1 MDRNN
6 AQVTFPKA
14 TGFGQIMDRAIA
26 DYPDE
31 EAMVCGKWRITYGE
45 FGKLV
50 NKTANMLRAN
60 GVTKGSTVAVVSRNS
75 IEFMIADMAILKLGA
90 ISVKFSWRLSP
101 KEMKY
106 LFELNNVKWTFY
118 RPETEEW
125 AKEMYEYFE
134 GRIQCFDLRVNGE
147 ESPIYAMTQEY
158 SDEAVEVEVSGDDP
172 AFHMHTSGTTGV
184 PKCVVYTHES
194 ILRELE
200 STLMSFHY
208 VPGQVYQF
216 VSQMFHSAGM
226 GAYMVLSTGGK
237 LIIKSCFSVDD
248 YMRTLESEKVNAIG
262 VVPIVLKSILDAQE
276 RGNYDLSNLKV
287 INYSTCPIS
296 PDLLARAMSKLDC
309 HFYQAYGMT
318 EMASVVTV
326 LLPEEHF
333 IDDGAHLK
341 SVGRPIFGADVK
353 IVDEEGKE
361 CPVGVVGE
369 ILAKGPGMMK
379 EYFGRPEQTQ
389 NVIRDGWY
397 YTKDMGYLD
406 DKGYLFICGRKDS
419 LIISGGE
426 NIYPEE
432 VSNVIQLLSDDVAEV
447 CVYGV
452 PDELWGEHVKA
463 SVVLAPGSKLT
474 AEALT
479 AFCRKHM
486 PRFRVPKEIEF
497 LPQLPKNASGKV
509 LVNQLKNR
517 K

>member
-1 MDRNN
+1 M
-6 AQVTFPKA
+6 
-14 TGFGQIMDRAIA
+14 
-26 DYPDE
+26 
-31 EAMVCGKWRITYGE
+31 
-45 FGKLV
+45 
-50 NKTANMLRAN
+50 
-60 GVTKGSTVAVVSRNS
+60 
-75 IEFMIADMAILKLGA
+75 
-90 ISVKFSWRLSP
+90 
-101 KEMKY
+101 
-106 LFELNNVKWTFY
+106 
-118 RPETEEW
+118 
-125 AKEMYEYFE
+125 
-134 GRIQCFDLRVNGE
+134 
-147 ESPIYAMTQEY
+147 
-158 SDEAVEVEVSGDDP
+158 SGDDP

-184 PKCVVYTHES
+184 PKCVVYTHGS

>member
-1 MDRNN
+1 MDRNSV
-6 AQVTFPKA
+6 QVTFSGS
-14 TGFGQIMDRAIA
+14 TGFGQIVDRSIMA
-26 DYPDE
+26 YPDA

-60 GVTKGSTVAVVSRNS
+60 GVTKGSMVAIISRNS

-101 KEMKY
+101 EEMKY

-125 AKEMYEYFE
+125 AKDMYEYFE
-134 GRIQCFDLRVNGE
+134 GKIQCFDLCENGE
-147 ESPIYAMTQEY
+147 ASPIYAMTEAY
-158 SDEAVEVEVSGDDP
+158 SDEPVEVNMCDDDP

-184 PKCVVYTHES
+184 PKCVVYTHGS
-194 ILRELE
+194 VLRELE

-237 LIIKSCFSVDD
+237 LIIKSGFSVDD

-262 VVPIVLKSILDAQE
+262 VVPVVLKSILDAQE
-276 RGNYDLSNLKV
+276 RGNYDLSNLKI

-309 HFYQAYGMT
+309 NFYQAYGMT
-318 EMASVVTV
+318 EMASVVTA
-326 LLPEEHF
+326 LLPEDHF
-333 IDDGAHLK
+333 IDGRAHLK
-341 SVGRPIFGADVK
+341 SVGRPIFGADIK
-353 IVDEEGKE
+353 IVDEEGND

-369 ILAKGPGMMK
+369 ILAKGPGRMK

-389 NVIRDGWY
+389 SVIRDGWY

-432 VSNVIQLLSDDVAEV
+432 VSNVIELLVDDVAEV

-463 SVVLAPGSKLT
+463 SVVLVPGSKLT
-474 AEALT
+474 AEKLIE
-479 AFCRKHM
+479 FCRKHM